1 MSNIHKNFNSRT
13 RVGATVP
20 WTIAKVIY
28 QQFQFT
34 HPCGCDPAARSCPR
48 QCRGFNSRTRVGATP
63 TRLRR
68 NTGAMVSIHAPVW
81 VRPTEVTSYD
91 YNSVFQFTHP
101 CGCDHPMSK
110 IEFSKQVFQFTHP
123 CGCDRIPGVPSYT
136 RTCFNSRTRVGA
148 TFLCRHLRCGQ
159 RVSIHAP
166 VWVRRIRARRRR
178 PGCRFQFTHPCGCDH
193 HGDRFTPVRV
203 RFNSRTRVGAT
214 SLPSLPRG
222 TGSVSIH
229 APVWV
234 RLYSIPY
241 STARK
246 PFQFTHPCGCDQA
259 HGAHVCF
266 YPGFNS
272 RTRVGATPDQSHA
285 KQVFIVS
292 IHAPVWVRLSRR
304 RKRRGTAWFQ
314 FTHPCGCDGLT
325 NTV

>member
-123 CGCDRIPGVPSYT
+123 CGCDHFWAIRHWPPEKFQFTHPCGCDRIPGVPSYT

-178 PGCRFQFTHPCGCDH
+178 PGCRFQFTHPCGCDQQ
-193 HGDRFTPVRV
+193 FCNT
-203 RFNSRTRVGAT
+203 NSLIEA
-214 SLPSLPRG
+214 
-222 TGSVSIH
+222 
-229 APVWV
+229 
-234 RLYSIPY
+234 
-241 STARK
+241 
-246 PFQFTHPCGCDQA
+246 FQFTHPCGCD
-259 HGAHVCF
+259 
-266 YPGFNS
+266 
-272 RTRVGATPDQSHA
+272 
-285 KQVFIVS
+285 
-292 IHAPVWVRLSRR
+292 
-304 RKRRGTAWFQ
+304 
-314 FTHPCGCDGLT
+314 
-325 NTV
+325 

>member
-178 PGCRFQFTHPCGCDH
+178 PGCRFQFTHPCGCDRSARTFPPE
-193 HGDRFTPVRV
+193 GR

-214 SLPSLPRG
+214 WFREG
-222 TGSVSIH
+222 TRRRPDVSIH

-234 RLYSIPY
+234 RRLDS
-241 STARK
+241 K
-246 PFQFTHPCGCDQA
+246 PAPTDSMFQFTHPCGCDSW
-259 HGAHVCF
+259 GA
-266 YPGFNS
+266 
-272 RTRVGATPDQSHA
+272 
-285 KQVFIVS
+285 
-292 IHAPVWVRLSRR
+292 
-304 RKRRGTAWFQ
+304 
-314 FTHPCGCDGLT
+314 GCQR
-325 NTV
+325 

>member
-101 CGCDHPMSK
+101 CGCDHFWAIRHWPPEK
-110 IEFSKQVFQFTHP
+110 FQFTHP

-178 PGCRFQFTHPCGCDH
+178 PGCRFQFTHPCGCDQQ
-193 HGDRFTPVRV
+193 FCNT
-203 RFNSRTRVGAT
+203 NSLIEA
-214 SLPSLPRG
+214 
-222 TGSVSIH
+222 
-229 APVWV
+229 
-234 RLYSIPY
+234 
-241 STARK
+241 
-246 PFQFTHPCGCDQA
+246 FQFTHPCGCD
-259 HGAHVCF
+259 
-266 YPGFNS
+266 
-272 RTRVGATPDQSHA
+272 
-285 KQVFIVS
+285 
-292 IHAPVWVRLSRR
+292 
-304 RKRRGTAWFQ
+304 
-314 FTHPCGCDGLT
+314 
-325 NTV
+325 

>member
-1 MSNIHKNFNSRT
+1 MSNIHKN
-13 RVGATVP
+13 
-20 WTIAKVIY
+20 
-28 QQFQFT
+28 
-34 HPCGCDPAARSCPR
+34 
-48 QCRGFNSRTRVGATP
+48 FNSRTRVGATP

-178 PGCRFQFTHPCGCDH
+178 PGCRFQFTHPCGCDPPKKPRK
-193 HGDRFTPVRV
+193 GGRTG
-203 RFNSRTRVGAT
+203 FNSRTRVGAT
-214 SLPSLPRG
+214 SPKNKQHFCDE
-222 TGSVSIH
+222 VSIH

-234 RLYSIPY
+234 RRPDEYGLSIKHATKVLRQPD
-241 STARK
+241 A
-246 PFQFTHPCGCDQA
+246 
-259 HGAHVCF
+259 
-266 YPGFNS
+266 
-272 RTRVGATPDQSHA
+272 RTR
-285 KQVFIVS
+285 
-292 IHAPVWVRLSRR
+292 
-304 RKRRGTAWFQ
+304 
-314 FTHPCGCDGLT
+314 CGQA
-325 NTV
+325 